1 MVNIY
6 NKNYKILIAD
16 DHLVVQQGMRA
27 IIRDFLP
34 KALVSLAGTLD
45 EALRL
50 LKNEGPDLLILDINI
65 PGGNSFQMIEQVRS
79 VCPGARILLFSAY
92 DERVYGL
99 RYLKT
104 GINGYLQK
112 NSSEKETRYAIIKVL
127 TEGRY
132 ISSQVQDLLLDNYP
146 HPRMDRLSTL
156 SNRELEIA
164 RLMINGERTSGIADK
179 LELKLSTVS
188 TYKNRIFEKLNVS
201 NISELIE
208 EFRLDLQQAGSV
220 E

>member
-1 MVNIY
+1 MTDLY
-6 NKNYKILIAD
+6 NSAYNILIAD

-27 IIRDFLP
+27 IIGDFLP
-34 KALVSLAGTLD
+34 KARVSLAGTLE
-45 EALRL
+45 EALHL
-50 LKNEGPDLLILDINI
+50 LKKEETDLLILDINM
-65 PGGNSFQMIEQVRS
+65 PGGNSFQMIDQVKGI
-79 VCPGARILLFSAY
+79 CPDVRILLFSAY

-104 GINGYLQK
+104 GIHGYLQK
-112 NSSEKETRYAIIKVL
+112 NSSERETRYAITKVL

-146 HPRMDRLSTL
+146 SPQMGRLSRL

-164 RLMINGERTSGIADK
+164 RLMISGERTSGIANK

-201 NISELIE
+201 NMHTVFLNAVDPII
-208 EFRLDLQQAGSV
+208 RLQV
-220 E
+220 I

>member
-1 MVNIY
+1 MVNFY

-27 IIRDFLP
+27 IIKDFLP
-34 KALVSLAGTLD
+34 QAGILLAGSLD
-45 EALRL
+45 DALSL
-50 LKNEGPDLLILDINI
+50 LKAQEFDLLILDINI
-65 PGGNSFQMIEQVRS
+65 PGGNSFQMIDQVRG
-79 VCPGARILLFSAY
+79 VRPDTRILLFSAY

-104 GINGYLQK
+104 GIDGYLQK
-112 NSSEKETRYAIIKVL
+112 SSSERETRNAIMKVL

-146 HPRMDRLSTL
+146 HFRIDRLSTL

-164 RLMINGERTSGIADK
+164 RLLINGERTSGIADK

-188 TYKNRIFEKLNVS
+188 TYKNRIFEKLNVA

-208 EFRLDLQQAGSV
+208 EFRLDLQQAG

>member
-1 MVNIY
+1 MVNFY

-27 IIRDFLP
+27 IIKDFLP
-34 KALVSLAGTLD
+34 QASILLAGSLD
-45 EALRL
+45 DALFI
-50 LKNEGPDLLILDINI
+50 LKAQELDLLILDINI
-65 PGGNSFQMIEQVRS
+65 PGGNSFQMIDQVRG
-79 VCPGARILLFSAY
+79 VRPGTRILLFSAY

-104 GINGYLQK
+104 GIDGYLQK
-112 NSSEKETRYAIIKVL
+112 SSSEKETRNAIMKVL

-132 ISSQVQDLLLDNYP
+132 ISSQVQDLLLDNFP
-146 HPRMDRLSTL
+146 HFRIDRLSTL

-164 RLMINGERTSGIADK
+164 RLLINGERTSGIADK

-208 EFRLDLQQAGSV
+208 EFRLDLQQAG

>member
-1 MVNIY
+1 MANFY
-6 NKNYKILIAD
+6 DASYKILIAD

-34 KALVSLAGTLD
+34 KASISLASSLD
-45 EALRL
+45 EALQL
-50 LKNEGPDLLILDINI
+50 LQCEGADLLILDINI
-65 PGGNSFQMIEQVRS
+65 PGGNSFQMIDQVREVRS
-79 VCPGARILLFSAY
+79 GTRILLFSAY

-104 GINGYLQK
+104 GIDGYLQK
-112 NSSEKETRYAIIKVL
+112 SSSEKETRHAIMKVL

-146 HPRMDRLSTL
+146 HSGVNRLSTL

-208 EFRLDLQQAGSV
+208 EFRLDLQQAGSP